1 MADDDGRVAQWRK
14 LFGRRRGKALRP
26 RQKQLL
32 AELLPRLSVPG
43 VAREGNPSRAPV
55 DVAAIFPDRPLWV
68 EIGFGGGE
76 HLVHQA
82 QTNPQVG
89 LIGCEP
95 FINGVAMALGRI
107 EEAGVE
113 NLRLHPGDARDLI
126 ELLPE
131 ASVARAFLLY
141 PDPWPKARHGDR
153 RFMHPANLALL
164 ARVMQ
169 PGAVLRL
176 ATDIPA
182 YVEHALGAV
191 AEEGSFRLDD
201 ECGADHTRP
210 WPDWP
215 GTRYE
220 AKALRAGRRPHYL
233 SFVRQDQ

>member
-1 MADDDGRVAQWRK
+1 PLLTAISGARLTPMAGFRGKWLILSRRCAARSEDFGRAMADDDGRVAQWRK

-43 VAREGNPSRAPV
+43 VAREGDPSRAPV
-55 DVAAIFPDRPLWV
+55 DVAAIFPDRLLWV

-107 EEAGVE
+107 EEAGAE

-126 ELLPE
+126 ELL
-131 ASVARAFLLY
+131 
-141 PDPWPKARHGDR
+141 
-153 RFMHPANLALL
+153 
-164 ARVMQ
+164 
-169 PGAVLRL
+169 
-176 ATDIPA
+176 
-182 YVEHALGAV
+182 
-191 AEEGSFRLDD
+191 
-201 ECGADHTRP
+201 
-210 WPDWP
+210 
-215 GTRYE
+215 
-220 AKALRAGRRPHYL
+220 
-233 SFVRQDQ
+233 